1 MMIEALASG
10 GLSLV
15 GGWLG
20 AYLGAYLKKKGENLA
35 THEDIDKIVDQM
47 RAVTAATKEIESKI
61 DGKVWDRQRRWELK
75 RDVLFDINKSI
86 TEMVNTLTLFNA
98 IIEIDNTTKGEHRWE
113 KRAEASRKF
122 KDAVICF
129 NELAFRADLVC
140 GGEMVRQLYKFGIF
154 MSEVAD
160 KVCDGKPEAFK
171 EALAQMMLQR
181 NGIKVASRR
190 ELGFEDKE
198 A

>member
-1 MMIEALASG
+1 MIEALAAG

-61 DGKVWDRQRRWELK
+61 EGKVWDRQRRWELK
-75 RDVLFDINKSI
+75 RDVLFEINKSI
-86 TEMVNTLTLFNA
+86 TEMISTLTLFNG
-98 IIEIDNTTKGEHRWE
+98 IVETDNTTKGEPRWE

-122 KDAVICF
+122 NDAVSRF
-129 NELAFRADLVC
+129 DESGFRADLVC
-140 GGEMVRQLYKFGIF
+140 GGETVKQLYKFSIF
-154 MSEVAD
+154 MREVAD
-160 KVCDGKPEAFK
+160 KVYEGKTEAFK
-171 EALAQMMLQR
+171 EALAQMTLQR
-181 NGIKVASRR
+181 KSIKAASRR
-190 ELGFEDKE
+190 ELGFEDEE